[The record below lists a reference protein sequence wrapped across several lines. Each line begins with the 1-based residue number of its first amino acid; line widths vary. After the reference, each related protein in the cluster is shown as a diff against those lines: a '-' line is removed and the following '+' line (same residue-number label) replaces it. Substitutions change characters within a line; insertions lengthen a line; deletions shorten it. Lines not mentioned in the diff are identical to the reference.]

1 MNRLSKEE
9 KEKIKI
15 KQKGMVKE
23 LLNYFYKQTSDKEQI
38 YLRIR
43 GSVEEPILKTY
54 YGGVKLFDCENG
66 KIILN
71 ASLFLPN
78 SVNSFKNMEYA
89 LNNEMDKLYIPK
101 NVEDDYN
108 ILRKLGFN
116 LAIKSELFLPFSSK
130 KLNDDV
136 LKGRA
141 EAIFASLRDS
151 KIKIDLK
158 NIKKNRRDEE
168 VGFIANIDQNEPLD
182 FATIFKLKILSY
194 TKTGYEVCLEDGK
207 LKNTKK
213 PTGFKS
219 LEITPIMQSTNFT
232 ITKDNMDSLIEVM
245 SSRAQVYS
253 GIVIEKEEKDFAL
266 TRTDSEKEFQQRLF
280 SLMQTKDKRL
290 NMANRKN
297 SPFMVNDMPFELE
310 YTMYASIKDM
320 MEDNDSF
327 SDEQEEYIGG
337 ERSRSNKK
345 GRIDN
350 IFIDYES
357 NPQRVKF
364 VELKMDDGVIGG
376 TNGLHKHLLDMA
388 NCLMKNNKFK
398 EEFARI
404 VNTRDDILKDAGII
418 MERHPKLETDFQIS
432 YDIICG
438 YSEKVSARDYVIE
451 AIESIKDKKITDE
464 AVILKKGKLS
474 LESYPIDLKT
484 VRENL
489 LKNDDN
495 PSNSYAD
502 FLLDFTIK
510 DYLEFLN
517 NGGNV
522 AYHFPKCPVR
532 IFVVDQNYENYEK
545 LEF

>member
-253 GIVIEKEEKDFAL
+253 GIVIEKEEIDFAL

>member
-15 KQKGMVKE
+15 KQKKMIKE
-23 LLNYFYKQTSDKEQI
+23 LLNYFYKQTSEKEQI

-43 GSVEEPILKTY
+43 GSVEEPILKVY

-78 SVNSFKNMEYA
+78 SVNSFKNMECA
-89 LNNEMDKLYIPK
+89 LNDEIDKIYIPE
-101 NVEDDYN
+101 NVEKDYN
-108 ILRKLGFN
+108 ALRKLGFN
-116 LAIKSELFLPFSSK
+116 LVIKSELFLPFSSK
-130 KLNDDV
+130 KPDDEV
-136 LKGRA
+136 LKARA

-168 VGFIANIDQNEPLD
+168 VGFVANIDQNEPLD

-194 TKTGYEVCLEDGK
+194 TKTGYEVRLEDGK
-207 LKNTKK
+207 IKNTKK

-232 ITKDNMDSLIEVM
+232 ITKENMDSLIEVM

-253 GIVIEKEEKDFAL
+253 GIVIENDEKDFAL

-280 SLMQTKDKRL
+280 SLMQTKDKRI

-297 SPFMVNDMPFELE
+297 SPFRLNDMPFELE

-320 MEDNDSF
+320 VEDNDSF

-357 NPQRVKF
+357 SPQRVKF

-398 EEFARI
+398 EEFTRI
-404 VNTRDDILKDAGII
+404 VNTRDEILKDAGII
-418 MERHPKLETDFQIS
+418 IESHPRLETDFQIS

-438 YSEKVSARDYVIE
+438 YSEKESARDYVIE

-464 AVILKKGKLS
+464 AVILKRSKLS
-474 LESYPIDLKT
+474 LESYPVDLKT
-484 VRENL
+484 ARENL